1 MDEKKMPHNLILENK
16 KKLTITQVADVDTF
30 DEGKVVLYTAEDTL
44 VIEGYDLHIQKLDVA
59 GGELSITGE
68 VTSMLYTGR
77 DGYSGK
83 GKGFFKRMLR

>member
-44 VIEGYDLHIQKLDVA
+44 IIEGYDLHIQKLDVQ
-59 GGELSITGE
+59 GGELSVTGE
-68 VTSMLYTGR
+68 ITSMLYTGR